1 MIRKMTRLMLV
12 FLLVAAMVAIVS
24 PNVAAAESKEYNIGW
39 LMVIDWAS
47 DYPEAPYYL
56 SIHPDKPADWD
67 ITYDSIWFD
76 EIQAGECLVSD
87 YDLIITTGHQYYQ
100 FTDEEKAILE
110 EYIRSGG
117 IFWIDDC
124 GDIEIDNLPFGY
136 EIGFGT
142 ANYPPWGYAYND
154 SINQNYTIMQPTHP
168 LMAGEFTI
176 NYNAIRDDR
185 TNSRWF
191 NPFVAWD
198 SHYEVVLWG
207 DEYYDR
213 FSGPAVLATQV
224 GYGKIVATAMDV
236 TCAMEHDDYGPW
248 PLEPWDGETLFDF
261 HLVFNMLAW
270 SSQPTFKNYTIQ
282 CNDPIEGQEYYI
294 GFSVPIEFYTT
305 DENNN
310 PVNDDTFFLEVW
322 KGTDL
327 IATDFEVTIS
337 NGYYTS
343 SWDTTGMT
351 EGTYTILAD
360 FEGYCSQEPVNINLA
375 LVKEV
380 LIDIKPGSYPNSIN
394 LGSNGVVPVAIL
406 TTTDFD
412 AATVDPF
419 TVELEGS
426 SVRVKGKSGN
436 AGSLE
441 DVDGDGDLDL
451 VVQVYTDALE
461 LSSGDTEAILTAFTY
476 SGLPITGSDS
486 VRIVPPE

>member
-1 MIRKMTRLMLV
+1 MLV

-24 PNVAAAESKEYNIGW
+24 PNVAAAESKEYKIGW
-39 LMVIDWAS
+39 LMVIDWDS
-47 DYPEAPYYL
+47 DYPAAPYYL
-56 SIHPDKPADWD
+56 SIHPDKPADWT
-67 ITYDSIWFD
+67 ITYGEIWFD
-76 EIQAGECLVSD
+76 DIQAGECLVSE
-87 YDLIITTGHQYYQ
+87 YDMIVTTGHAYYQ
-100 FTDEEKAILE
+100 YTADQRAILE

-117 IFWIDDC
+117 ILWFDDC

-136 EIGFGT
+136 EIEFGT
-142 ANYPPWGYAYND
+142 ANYPPWGYAYNSPTNHD
-154 SINQNYTIMQPTHP
+154 FTIDQPTHP
-168 LMAGEFTI
+168 LMVGKFTI
-176 NYNAIRDDR
+176 DPDHIRDDR

-191 NPFVAWD
+191 NPFITWD
-198 SHYEVVLWG
+198 SHYEVVMSGVDQSRGLT
-207 DEYYDR
+207 
-213 FSGPAVLATQV
+213 GPAVLAAQV

-236 TCAMEHDDYGPW
+236 TCAMEANVYGGW
-248 PLEPWDGETLFDF
+248 PATRFDF

-270 SSQPTFKNYTIQ
+270 SSQPTFKNYNIQ
-282 CNDPIEGQEYYI
+282 SLDPIEGKEYYI

-327 IATDFEVTIS
+327 ITTDFDITIS
-337 NGYYTS
+337 SGYYTS

-360 FEGYCSQEPVNINLA
+360 FEGYCSQEPVHISLA

-394 LGSNGVVPVAIL
+394 LGGSGVVPVAIL
-406 TTTDFD
+406 TTPDFD

-419 TVELEGS
+419 TVALAGS
-426 SVRVKGKSGN
+426 TVRLKGKSGN

-441 DVDGDGDLDL
+441 DVDGDSDLDL
-451 VVQVYTDALE
+451 VVQVYIDALD
-461 LSSGDTEAILTAFTY
+461 LSPGDAEAILTAFTY
-476 SGLPITGSDS
+476 AGLPITGSDS
-486 VRIVPPE
+486 IRIVPPE

>member
-1 MIRKMTRLMLV
+1 MIRIMTRLIMV
-12 FLLVAAMVAIVS
+12 ILLIAAMVAIVS
-24 PNVAAAESKEYNIGW
+24 PAAAETEQKTYKIAW
-39 LMVIDWAS
+39 LMIIDWNS
-47 DYPEAPYYL
+47 DYDDATYCLKNHEDVPYGWTIETY
-56 SIHPDKPADWD
+56 SIF
-67 ITYDSIWFD
+67 FD
-76 EIQAGECLVSD
+76 DIQAGECLVSE
-87 YDLIITTGHQYYQ
+87 YDIIITTGHAGYT
-100 FTDEEKAILE
+100 FTNEQRQILE
-110 EYIRSGG
+110 EYVRSGG
-117 IFWIDDC
+117 ILWIDDC
-124 GDIEIDNLPFGY
+124 AGIQINNLPFGY
-136 EIGFGT
+136 EIDFGT
-142 ANYPPWGYAYND
+142 GNYYYWGTCFGSYYD
-154 SINQNYTIMQPTHP
+154 ISLPTHP
-168 LMAGEFTI
+168 LMNGVYTFTQSDIRTDPI
-176 NYNAIRDDR
+176 NQAQWFTPFYDWDD
-185 TNSRWF
+185 
-191 NPFVAWD
+191 
-198 SHYEVVLWG
+198 HYEVVLSG
-207 DEYYDR
+207 NEYHNW
-213 FSGPAVLATQV
+213 FQGPAVLATQV
-224 GYGKIVATAMDV
+224 GYGKIIATAMDI
-236 TCAMEHDDYGPW
+236 TCGLEARVYPPNWDYQAPR
-248 PLEPWDGETLFDF
+248 FDF
-261 HLVFNMLAW
+261 RFVYNMLAW

-360 FEGYCSQEPVNINLA
+360 YEGYCSQEPVNINLA

-412 AATVDPF
+412 AATVNPL
-419 TVELEGS
+419 TVELAGS
-426 SVRVKGKSGN
+426 TVRLKGKSGN
-436 AGSLE
+436 VGSLE
-441 DVDGDGDLDL
+441 DVDGDDDLDL
-451 VVQVYTDALE
+451 VVQVCTDALE